1 MKRRSLLK
9 AFTLS
14 ASIAS
19 MGLSWSIQAA
29 ETIKVGILHSLSG
42 TMAISETTLKDMA
55 LMTIDEIN
63 AKGGVNGRKLE
74 AVVVDPASNWP
85 LFAEKARQLLTQDKV
100 AVVFGCWTSVSRK
113 SVLPVFEELNGL
125 LFYPVQ
131 YEGEE
136 LSPNVFYTGAAP
148 NQQAIPAV
156 EYLMSEDGGGARR
169 FFLLGTDYV
178 YPRTTNKILRAFLHS
193 KGVDD
198 KDIQEV
204 YTPFGHSDYQT
215 IVADIK
221 KFAAGGKTAVVSTVN
236 GDSNVPFYKELA
248 NQGLEATEVPVV
260 AFSVGEE
267 ELRGI
272 DTKPLVGNLAAW
284 NYFESV
290 SNPVNEK
297 FVADWKAYAKAKN
310 LPNYGTAV
318 TNDPMEATY
327 VGIHMWAQA
336 VEKAGS
342 TEVDK
347 VREAMAGQSFKAPS
361 GYTLGHGQEQPPP
374 AQAGDD
380 RRDPGRRPVRSGLE
394 DPRAASRA
402 TLEPVHPGQREE
414 AGACAEEQLSSAVKN
429 PAPLTRRSPERNGN
443 APVARLTAPSSS
455 RERAGDRPYRTSP
468 RNPSMPL
475 ALLTRPL
482 HACVLVLAALLAV
495 TAYAGP
501 AQDFAAADNGGRA
514 HLLEHWAATPDAD
527 RLAFLEAL
535 RHNRIALDSR
545 QQPFILGADQRFQAA
560 EGDALPDGEPKP
572 LRLNN
577 RLRGLL
583 NTALASHQLVANEV
597 PLRQAAAQQLQ
608 KTAKAA
614 QRPLLE
620 ARLRIESDA
629 GVKEA
634 LGLALANLQLGD
646 PDPALRL
653 SAVRLLGESG
663 DPLARTRLENL
674 LDPAVEP
681 EEGVRIAAA
690 TSLAQ
695 VKRRLLVGDLLGQAF
710 SGLSLGSILLL
721 AALGLA
727 ITYGLLGVI
736 NMAHGEM
743 LMLGA
748 YSTYV
753 VQLLFQ
759 RLAPEWLAL
768 YPLLALPVAFCV
780 SAAIGMALERTVIRH
795 LYGRPLETLLA
806 TWGISLVLIQLV
818 RMLFGAQNVEVANPA
833 WLSGGIQVLPNLVLP
848 WNRIVIIGFAL
859 FVLLLTWLLL
869 NRTRL
874 GLNVRAVTQ
883 NRNMAAC
890 CGVPTGR
897 VDMLAFGLGSGIAG
911 LGGVALSQVG
921 NVGPDLGQ
929 GYIIDSFLVVVL
941 GGVGQLAGSVLAAFG
956 LGVANKILEPQIGA
970 VLGKILILALIVLFI
985 QKRPQGLFA
994 LKGRVID

>member
-42 TMAISETTLKDMA
+42 TMAISETSLKDMA

-347 VREAMAGQSFKAPS
+347 VREAMAEQSFKAPS
-361 GYTLGHGQEQPPP
+361 GYTLVMDKSNHHLHK
-374 AQAGDD
+374 
-380 RRDPGRRPVRSGLE
+380 PVMIGE

-443 APVARLTAPSSS
+443 APVARLTAPSSF
-455 RERAGDRPYRTSP
+455 RERAGDQPYRTSP